1 MLLHQAAMQT
11 VVLLAAYCNVPVQGS
26 AQLSHGDT
34 VITAKVFY
42 RADVVKAR

>member
-1 MLLHQAAMQT
+1 MLLHQAAMLIG
-11 VVLLAAYCNVPVQGS
+11 VLLAACCNGPVQWS

-42 RADVVKAR
+42 RADVVKA